1 MKKMKKVALLLILML
16 TARVE
21 LVFPQAS
28 VSTSELRG
36 QITDQNGAAVAGA
49 TVTITDA
56 NKGTTRTVN
65 SNDEG
70 HYVLLALQP
79 GTYNLKV
86 EASGFSAKTINEIK
100 LDVGQVANIP
110 VALGVGGVEA
120 EVNVTAGG
128 PVVEVERTQ
137 QSSVINQV
145 QINNLPINRR
155 NYLDFALLTP
165 GVTDADNINDSTDF
179 RVAQTPQSGLSF
191 GGNNGRG
198 NSVLVD
204 GASTDTNSGAVREVI
219 GQEGVQE
226 FQVNRNSYNAE
237 YGGAFGGV
245 VNIVSKSGS
254 NDWHGSIFGYFRND
268 RFDARNFFDQSPNG
282 ISPFNRQQFG
292 GSLGGPIKSDRTF
305 FFTSF
310 EALKQKQTS
319 FVNLLNDLTIFNLS
333 GSQTALFN
341 LLDGVPPF
349 APLSAGLRGALTIQ
363 PRTFDL
369 FENASGQFPFDSF
382 DVVGTFR
389 VDHTFNAND
398 SGYIRFNVSDAHFE
412 NQAAGALTAVSRGRT
427 INPFTSGLLLSE
439 THFFSPV
446 TINEV
451 KAQYSYLN
459 NDVIPN
465 DPIGPEINIDGFG
478 NFNRD
483 IFLPS
488 FAIERRYELSDNL
501 SLVRGDHTFK
511 FGGQYQAVNNSND
524 SQTFFGGRFN
534 FTAQLPLISLVPAA
548 ARVPLITF
556 LLTNGGALSADAGGG
571 AISLC
576 ATPGVAGCPN
586 GIPDVLDAPISAVQ
600 AFNVNLPTVYQQGF
614 GESHDGQFS
623 HRFGFYGQDTW
634 KLRPNFTLNLG
645 LRYYLENDID
655 PIPLDKNNVQPR
667 IGFAWDPWKDG
678 KTAIR
683 GGYGIFVGQ
692 IDNQIIN
699 VVREL
704 NSTGDPSNID
714 IVLATA
720 TSNALPLNPANPLG
734 PRAPTSFQIY
744 QTLLA
749 QGVIG
754 TRTIVESDLAQFGLN
769 PGPNGT
775 LEVRFRV
782 GPNFENPYTQQA
794 SFAVQREIGAGYG
807 VEVSYLFSR
816 GAHIPRN
823 HDINPFKATGPVS
836 PLSGT
841 PTFIRFPSA
850 AQAAAGL
857 TSDFSNPF
865 RLQDNNYESTANT
878 FYHAG
883 TIQLTK
889 RFSNY
894 YSINTNYTF
903 SKTIDEVTD
912 FNSDFSAQNPLNLRL
927 DRALSAFDQRHRF
940 VFSAVFSSPVKGESF
955 ASRLLSDWVLS
966 PIFIAGSGRPFNVL
980 LGIDANGDGVSTR
993 DRPCLREAANAPCNP
1008 GSSLGRNTGRG
1019 EPFYNFD
1026 LRLARR
1032 FSLAETKYFE
1042 LTFESFNLFNHTNF
1056 IGINNIIGV
1065 TPLTDGNPTG
1075 IRGRAPTQPLG
1086 FTSAGPARQ
1095 FQFGAR
1101 FNF

>member
-1 MKKMKKVALLLILML
+1 MRKMKKMALLLIVML

-49 TVTITDA
+49 IVIVTDV
-56 NKGTTRTVN
+56 NKGTTRQVT
-65 SNDEG
+65 SNEDG
-70 HYVLLALQP
+70 LYVILALQP
-79 GTYNLKV
+79 STYNLRV
-86 EASGFSAKTINEIK
+86 EATGFGAKTVNEIK
-100 LDVGQVANIP
+100 LDVGQVASVP
-110 VALGVGGVEA
+110 VALNISGVAA
-120 EVNVTAGG
+120 EVNIVAGAQ
-128 PVVEVERTQ
+128 VVEVERTQ

-155 NYLDFALLTP
+155 NFLDFVLLTP
-165 GVTDADNINDSTDF
+165 GVSDADNINDSTDF

-198 NSVLVD
+198 NSVMVD

-226 FQVNRNSYNAE
+226 FQVNRNTYNAE

-245 VNIVSKSGS
+245 VNIVSKTGN
-254 NDWHGSIFGYFRND
+254 NDWHGSLFGYFRDD

-292 GSLGGPIKSDRTF
+292 GSLGGPITKDKTF
-305 FFTSF
+305 FFTAF
-310 EALKQKQTS
+310 EGLKQKQTS
-319 FVNLLNDLTIFNLS
+319 FVNLLNDPTIFNLS
-333 GSQTALFN
+333 PTQTALFN
-341 LLDGVPPF
+341 LLGGVPAF
-349 APLSAGLRGALTIQ
+349 APLAAGLRGALTIS
-363 PRTFDL
+363 PRTRQL
-369 FENASGQFPFDSF
+369 FADASGQFPFDSF
-382 DVVGTFR
+382 DTVGSFR
-389 VDHTFNAND
+389 VDRTFSAND
-398 SGYIRFNVSDAHFE
+398 SGYVRFNVSDSHFE

-427 INPFTSGLLLSE
+427 IDTFTTGALLSE

-451 KAQYSYLN
+451 KAQYSYLS
-459 NDVIPN
+459 NDVISN
-465 DPIGPEINIDGFG
+465 DLIGPEINIDGFG
-478 NFNRD
+478 NFGRD

-488 FAIERRYELSDNL
+488 FALERRYEISDNV
-501 SLVRGDHTFK
+501 SLVRGDHTFRL
-511 FGGQYQAVNNSND
+511 GGQYQAVNNASD

-534 FTAQLPLISLVPAA
+534 FTAQLPFISLVPAA
-548 ARVPLITF
+548 ARPALIGF
-556 LLTNGGALSADAGGG
+556 LAANGGALGTDAGGG
-571 AISLC
+571 AITLC
-576 ATPGVAGCPN
+576 ANPTVNGCPN
-586 GIPDVLDAPISAVQ
+586 GVPDSLDAVLNSVQ

-614 GESHDGQFS
+614 GESHFSGYS
-623 HRFGFYGQDTW
+623 HRTSFYGQDTW
-634 KLRPNFTLNLG
+634 KARPNLTFNLG
-645 LRYYLENDID
+645 VRYYLENNVD

-667 IGFAWDPWKDG
+667 LGFAWDPWKDG

-692 IDNQIIN
+692 VDNQIVN
-699 VVREL
+699 VVNEL
-704 NSTGDPSNID
+704 SSTGDPSNIN

-720 TSNALPLNPANPLG
+720 TSNALPLDPANPLG

-754 TRTIVESDLAQFGLN
+754 ARTIAVSDLAQFGLV
-769 PGPNGT
+769 PGPNRT

-794 SFAVQREIGAGYG
+794 SLAIQRDLGSGYG
-807 VEVSYLFSR
+807 VEVSYLYSR

-836 PLSGT
+836 PLSAT
-841 PTFIRFPSA
+841 PTFIRFPLA

-857 TSDFSNPF
+857 TSDFINPF
-865 RLQDNNYESTANT
+865 RLQDNNYESTANS

-912 FNSDFSAQNPLNLRL
+912 FNSDFSAQNPLDLRA

-940 VFSAVFSSPVKGESF
+940 VFSAVFSSPVRGDST
-955 ASRLLSDWVLS
+955 ASRLFADWVLS

-993 DRPCLREAANAPCNP
+993 DRPCLRESDNQPCAP
-1008 GSSLGRNTGRG
+1008 GSNLGRNTGRG
-1019 EPFYNFD
+1019 EPFYNLD
-1026 LRLARR
+1026 LRVARR
-1032 FSLAETKYFE
+1032 FAFAESKYIE
-1042 LTFESFNLFNHTNF
+1042 LTFESFNLFNHVNF

-1065 TPLTDGNPTG
+1065 TPLTDGNPQG

-1086 FTSAGPARQ
+1086 FTSAAPARQ
-1095 FQFGAR
+1095 LQFGAR

>member
-16 TARVE
+16 TVRVE

-49 TVTITDA
+49 NVTITDVS
-56 NKGTTRTVN
+56 KGTTRTVN
-65 SNDEG
+65 SSDDG
-70 HYVLLALQP
+70 VYVLLALQP

-86 EASGFSAKTINEIK
+86 EASGFAARTINDIK

-110 VALGVGGVEA
+110 VALGVSGVEA

-145 QINNLPINRR
+145 QIDNLPINRR
-155 NYLDFALLTP
+155 SYLDFALLTP

-245 VNIVSKSGS
+245 VNIVSKTGS
-254 NDWHGSIFGYFRND
+254 NDWHGSVFGYFRND
-268 RFDARNFFDQSPNG
+268 RFDARNFFDQSPDG

-319 FVNLLNDLTIFNLS
+319 FVNLLNDPTIFSLNS
-333 GSQTALFN
+333 GNVNRTALFSF
-341 LLDGVPPF
+341 LDNIPAF
-349 APLSAGLRGALTIQ
+349 APLSAGLRGAISVK
-363 PRTFDL
+363 PRTVQL
-369 FENASGQFPFDSF
+369 FEEASGQFPFDSF
-382 DVVGTFR
+382 DVVGSFR

-398 SGYIRFNVSDAHFE
+398 SGYIRFNVADAHFE

-427 INPFTSGLLLSE
+427 INTFTTGLLLSE
-439 THFFSPV
+439 THFFSPL

-451 KAQYSYLN
+451 KAQASYLN

-465 DPIGPEINIDGFG
+465 DLLGPEINIDGFG

-488 FAIERRYELSDNL
+488 FAIERRYEISDNL
-501 SLVRGDHTFK
+501 SLVRGDHTLK
-511 FGGQYQAVNNSND
+511 LGGQYQYINNATD

-534 FTAQLPLISLVPAA
+534 FTAQLTLIALVPAA
-548 ARVPLITF
+548 VRAPLIAT
-556 LLTNGGALSADAGGG
+556 LTGAGRTDLIGVLNSA
-571 AISLC
+571 ITS
-576 ATPGVAGCPN
+576 
-586 GIPDVLDAPISAVQ
+586 VQ
-600 AFNVNLPTVYQQGF
+600 AFNANAPVVYQQGF
-614 GESHDGQFS
+614 GESHFTSNS
-623 HRFGFYGQDTW
+623 HRTSIYGQDTW
-634 KLRPNFTLNLG
+634 KLRPNLTLNLG
-645 LRYYLENDID
+645 VRYFLENDVD

-667 IGFAWDPWKDG
+667 LGFAWDPWKDG

-683 GGYGIFVGQ
+683 GGYGVFVGQ
-692 IDNQIIN
+692 VDNQIIN
-699 VVREL
+699 VVNEL
-704 NSTGDPSNID
+704 SSTGDPSNID

-734 PRAPTSFQIY
+734 PRAPSSIQVY

-749 QGVIG
+749 QGIIG
-754 TRTIVESDLAQFGLN
+754 TRPILVSDLAQFGLN

-775 LEVRFRV
+775 LEVRFRE

-794 SFAVQREIGAGYG
+794 SFAIQREVGAGYG

-841 PTFIRFPSA
+841 PTFIRFPTA

-857 TSDFSNPF
+857 TSDFLNPF
-865 RLQDNNYESTANT
+865 RLQDNHYESTANT

-889 RFSNY
+889 RFSNS

-912 FNSDFSAQNPLNLRL
+912 FNSDFSAQNPLDLRA
-927 DRALSAFDQRHRF
+927 DRGLSAFDQRHRF

-955 ASRLLSDWVLS
+955 SSRLLSDWVLS

-993 DRPCLREAANAPCNP
+993 DRPCLRDSATAPCNP

-1019 EPFYNFD
+1019 EPFYNVD

-1086 FTSAGPARQ
+1086 FTSAAPARQ